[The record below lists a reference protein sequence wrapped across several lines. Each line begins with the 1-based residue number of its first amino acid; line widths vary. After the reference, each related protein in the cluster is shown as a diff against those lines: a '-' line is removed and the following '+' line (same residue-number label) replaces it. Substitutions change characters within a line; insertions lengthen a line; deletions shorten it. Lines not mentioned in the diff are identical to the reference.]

1 MPLSNELELCLV
13 MPVYNEGECIQG
25 VVESWLDVLDREVGQ
40 GRFRLLVLN
49 DGSKDDTAAKL
60 ATFAADPRVEAVD
73 KPNSG
78 HGPTILLGYRRATA
92 VADWVF
98 QVDSDDEMRAEDFG
112 RVWSVRQGASAVFGY
127 RDGRRQNLARKLISA
142 GSRFAVRLV
151 FGRSRVSDV
160 NTPFRLMQSKSL
172 APLLSAIPDD
182 TFAPN
187 VLIAGGLSVAPGNV
201 LNVGV
206 PHHDR
211 ETGTVSIVKWKL
223 WKMAF
228 RAFRQ
233 TVAAA
238 AGVKEQARLVNL
250 PGS

>member
-1 MPLSNELELCLV
+1 
-13 MPVYNEGECIQG
+13 MPVYNEAECIAG
-25 VVESWLDVLDREVGQ
+25 VVTSWLDVLEREVGP
-40 GRFRLLVLN
+40 GRFRLIVLN

-60 ATFAADPRVEAVD
+60 AAFSGDARVEAID

-78 HGPTILLGYRRATA
+78 HGPTILLGYGMATA
-92 VADWVF
+92 AAKWVF

-112 RVWSVRQGASAVFGY
+112 RVWHIRQGASAVFGY
-127 RDGRRQNLARKLISA
+127 RDGRKQNLARKIISA
-142 GSRFAVRLV
+142 GSRFAVRLM

-160 NTPFRLMQSKSL
+160 NTPFRLMQSASL
-172 APLLSAIPDD
+172 APLLTAIPND

-187 VLIAGGLSVAPGNV
+187 VLISGGLSAAPGNV
-201 LNVGV
+201 VNVAV

-238 AGVKEQARLVNL
+238 PAVKKQAQLVAL
-250 PGS
+250 PSA